1 MKRTTI
7 LRLAV
12 ATLAVAL
19 TVTPGPARAHA
30 TFESDTAP
38 AGVDHLLA
46 LDVPEERGPDVHNR
60 RVVVEVPGDFELLG
74 CSTPQGWACEAEEAP
89 GGGTLVSFTRGS
101 APAETRFDLAVHTPE
116 EAGRYPFDVN
126 QFYDDG
132 SDARWD
138 GPPDSDFPAPV
149 LEVS

>member
-1 MKRTTI
+1 MNRSKG
-7 LRLAV
+7 LPLVVAALA
-12 ATLAVAL
+12 AALA
-19 TVTPGPARAHA
+19 VTPGVAWGHA
-30 TFESDTAP
+30 TFEDDTAP

-74 CSTPQGWACEAEEAP
+74 CSTPQGWACEAEEASED
-89 GGGTLVSFTRGS
+89 GTLVSFTRGS

-116 EAGRYPFDVN
+116 EAGRYPFEVN

-138 GPPDSDFPAPV
+138 GPPESDFPAPV